1 MVVVAAE
8 RHLSPEGLRD
18 LLAIVNS
25 SRGLDEILSYLVVQA
40 QHVLGADAAALYLRG
55 EAHADV
61 LEVKAAHGIPH
72 DLVKE
77 TVSVGEPI
85 IGLSVS
91 LQRIVASQDYR
102 AALKQPY
109 SPTVQGQL
117 EEHGAFLDAV
127 RPGPLSEHDP
137 DLQRRNRRFAE
148 HYATIAAIPLAA
160 RDETYGALVLY
171 HAELRRIDERQVDLG
186 LAFAQQAALAIEN
199 AKLRAQAEQ
208 RLSEIV
214 RRQHVAEGLRDLL
227 AVVNSNHDL
236 DEILDEVLAQSGRLL
251 GNDAGAVYLRANE
264 DAEILRVRAAHGLEQ
279 GELALE
285 LRVGS
290 PTTGLAVRQG
300 RTLVC

>member
-91 LQRIVASQDYR
+91 LQRIVE
-102 AALKQPY
+102 
-109 SPTVQGQL
+109 GQL